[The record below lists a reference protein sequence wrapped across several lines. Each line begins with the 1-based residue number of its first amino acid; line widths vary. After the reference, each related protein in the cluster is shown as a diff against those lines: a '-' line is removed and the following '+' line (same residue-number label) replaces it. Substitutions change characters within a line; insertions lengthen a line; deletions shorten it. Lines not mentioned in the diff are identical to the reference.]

1 MKVLLVYPPRGF
13 NTKDLMPPLGLAY
26 IAAVLEENN
35 IKVEVVDAEVERLS
49 WKALQKRYKQ
59 SKPDVIGITSLSESR
74 FESFKS
80 AEIAK
85 QAIPDSIVLMG
96 GPHASLT
103 AEDTLANIPSVDVV
117 VRGEGEYTVKELCEV
132 IETDGDL
139 HSIDGISFRE
149 DGKIIHNKN
158 RQLIEDIDTLPF
170 PAHHLFPLDRY
181 NFTLNVPGKGK
192 LPAMN
197 VITSRGC
204 PIGCTFC
211 ATSKMLGKR
220 WRARSPANII
230 FELEHLIEKYGTKA
244 IFFYDD
250 LFTMNK
256 KRTFELCNLMI
267 ERGLDLSYI
276 CMTRVDTLD
285 KPLLTKM
292 KESGCY
298 RIHYGVESGSQ
309 KILDRIVKKKI
320 KINQVKQVSK
330 WLDELGIIKNAFF
343 IVSFPEET
351 QEDVNMTLAL
361 MNELGGEPSLSFLK
375 VYPGTEIERIA
386 REKGVIPTDF
396 SWSKE
401 PSSAIFS
408 IPAIQGNVPMF
419 IDKLN
424 WNDLSEIA
432 IKWAE
437 MRKDYSIFR
446 RIIDVVRNIRSYED
460 IKRIAIFS
468 KTYFKRKIG
477 FKNIGN
483 GE

>member
-49 WKALQKRYKQ
+49 WKALQKRYKE

-74 FESFKS
+74 FKSFKS

-103 AEDTLANIPSVDVV
+103 AEDTLANIPSVDIV
-117 VRGEGEYTVKELCEV
+117 VRGEGEYIVKELCEV
-132 IETDGDL
+132 LETDGDL
-139 HSIDGISFRE
+139 HSVDGISFRE
-149 DGKIIHNKN
+149 NGKIIHNKN
-158 RQLIEDIDTLPF
+158 RQLIQDLDALPL
-170 PAHHLFPLDRY
+170 PAHHLFPLDKY

-220 WRARSPANII
+220 WRARSPSNVI

-267 ERGLDLSYI
+267 ERGLDLNYI

-309 KILDRIVKKKI
+309 RILDRIVEKKI

-330 WLDELGIIKNAFF
+330 WMDELGIIKNAFF
-343 IVSFPEET
+343 IVSFPKET
-351 QEDVNMTLAL
+351 LEDANMTLTL
-361 MNELGGEPSLSFLK
+361 MKELGGEPSLSFLK

-386 REKGVIPTDF
+386 REKGVIPADF
-396 SWSKE
+396 SWSQE
-401 PSSAIFS
+401 SSSAIFS
-408 IPAIQGNVPMF
+408 IPAIQGNVPLF

-424 WNDLSEIA
+424 WDDLTEIA
-432 IKWAE
+432 IRWAE
-437 MRKDYSIFR
+437 MRKDYSIFNR
-446 RIIDVVRNIRSYED
+446 VIDIVRNIRSYED

-468 KTYFKRKIG
+468 KIYFKRKIG
-477 FKNIGN
+477 L
-483 GE
+483 

>member
-49 WKALQKRYKQ
+49 WKALQKRCEE

-80 AEIAK
+80 AKIAK
-85 QAIPDSIVLMG
+85 QAIPNALVLMG

-103 AEDTLANIPSVDVV
+103 AEDTLANIPSVDIV
-117 VRGEGEYTVKELCEV
+117 VRGEGEYTVKELCDV
-132 IETDGDL
+132 LETDGDL
-139 HSIDGISFRE
+139 HSVDGISFRE
-149 DGKIIHNKN
+149 NGNIIHTKN
-158 RQLIEDIDTLPF
+158 RQLIQDIDTLPL
-170 PAHHLFPLDRY
+170 PAHHLLPLDKY
-181 NFTLNVPGKGK
+181 NFTLDVPGKGK

-211 ATSKMLGKR
+211 ATSKILGKG

-230 FELEHLIEKYGTKA
+230 FELEHLIEKYGTEA

-267 ERGLDLSYI
+267 ERGLDLNYI

-309 KILDRIVKKKI
+309 KILDNIVEKKI

-330 WLDELGIIKNAFF
+330 WLDELEIIKNAFF

-351 QEDVNMTLAL
+351 HEDVNMTLAL

-386 REKGVIPTDF
+386 KVKGVIPADF

-401 PSSAIFS
+401 SSSAIFS
-408 IPAIQGNVPMF
+408 IPAIQGNVPLFM
-419 IDKLN
+419 DKLN
-424 WNDLSEIA
+424 WDELTEIA
-432 IKWAE
+432 IRWAE
-437 MRKDYSIFR
+437 MRKDYSIFN
-446 RIIDVVRNIRSYED
+446 RIIDIVRNIRSYED

-468 KTYFKRKIG
+468 KIYFKRKIG
-477 FKNIGN
+477 F
-483 GE
+483 